1 MMRSGG
7 VFLGVAAAW
16 LIIDQLTKAYFQGAY
31 ALGEVSAASY
41 GLFRFR
47 LVHNTGMAW
56 GLFGDS
62 TFMLGVTSL
71 LVCAAIVVGFV
82 FYRRL
87 TGHAATMLETCALA
101 LVFSGGLGN
110 AVDRFAQA
118 YVVDFIDLT
127 FIDFPVFNIA
137 DIGVTCGFVLLIVG
151 YLMASRPD
159 GAQFEKPRVFEGAPC
174 EAGCEKPE
182 GEARVAAGSPK
193 ASDAGCAE
201 NDRSS

>member
-1 MMRSGG
+1 MRSGG
-7 VFLGVAAAW
+7 VFLGVAAVW

-62 TFMLGVTSL
+62 TFLLGVTSL
-71 LVCAAIVVGFV
+71 LVCAAIVVAFV

-101 LVFSGGLGN
+101 LVFSGGMGN
-110 AVDRFAQA
+110 AIDRFSQA

-151 YLMASRPD
+151 YLVTSRS
-159 GAQFEKPRVFEGAPC
+159 EGGLC
-174 EAGCEKPE
+174 EASCVSEGVFQGSACE
-182 GEARVAAGSPK
+182 GEKSESEIRTDLLSAD
-193 ASDAGCAE
+193 DAECGE
-201 NDRSS
+201 NGRSS

>member
-7 VFLGVAAAW
+7 VFLGVAAVW

-31 ALGEVSAASY
+31 ALGETSAASY

-71 LVCAAIVVGFV
+71 LVCAAIIAIFV
-82 FYRRL
+82 CYRRL
-87 TGHAATMLETCALA
+87 TGHAASLLETCALA

-110 AVDRFAQA
+110 AIDRFAQA
-118 YVVDFIDLT
+118 FVVDFIDLT

-151 YLMASRPD
+151 YMLASR
-159 GAQFEKPRVFEGAPC
+159 V
-174 EAGCEKPE
+174 
-182 GEARVAAGSPK
+182 
-193 ASDAGCAE
+193 DAGRGGADDPDDGGLE
-201 NDRSS
+201 SR